1 MYSLPKIID
10 PPNWKKKHLF
20 NHVQRKYTNAEL
32 YIEYCQNAE
41 KYRDIWGQVYIVLKC
56 TKCIWF
62 CFSTHWDTGDE
73 NQDNV

>member
-1 MYSLPKIID
+1 MYSLPQII
-10 PPNWKKKHLF
+10 PLIGEKTPNHF
-20 NHVQRKYTNAEL
+20 QSKYTNAEL

-41 KYRDIWGQVYIVLKC
+41 KYRDIWGKVYIVLKY
-56 TKCIWF
+56 TKCIWS